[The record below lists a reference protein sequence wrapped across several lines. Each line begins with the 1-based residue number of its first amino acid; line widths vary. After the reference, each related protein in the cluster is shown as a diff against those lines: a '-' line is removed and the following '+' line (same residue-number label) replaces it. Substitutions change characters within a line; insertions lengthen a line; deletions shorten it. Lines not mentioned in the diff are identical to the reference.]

1 MKRFVSLLFIV
12 LLAFFNYNMYVLKS
26 RGVILLPKIKD
37 ELEQAKKYE
46 NKIQITDIAIK
57 KVRYIEYKDLT
68 NAQNVIMQRLA
79 KEVLFLSQTY
89 NDSNEVAITCDLA
102 LSNPLENYGIC
113 LGDEHSVDVCSDTQS
128 NHLIVSAKM
137 CTVVILHNHPSLQTF
152 SLDDI
157 RFFVANRGIS
167 ILVVVSNQG
176 KVHYLYKDKKYSERE
191 TIQLFNECIEGL
203 DRSSAVSER
212 YHRALAFLARC
223 SETGLFYS

>member
-1 MKRFVSLLFIV
+1 MSEIS
-12 LLAFFNYNMYVLKS
+12 N
-26 RGVILLPKIKD
+26 
-37 ELEQAKKYE
+37 ELEQARKYG
-46 NKIQITDIAIK
+46 NKIRITDIAIK
-57 KVRYIEYKDLT
+57 KVQYIEYKGLT
-68 NAQNVIMQRLA
+68 DAQNAIMQRLA
-79 KEVLFLSQTY
+79 KEVLFLSQAY

-102 LSNPLENYGIC
+102 LSDPLENYGVC

-176 KVHYLYKDKKYSERE
+176 KVHYLYKDKKYSESE
-191 TIQLFNECIEGL
+191 TIQLFNECVDGL
-203 DRSSAVSER
+203 DRLSMVSER

>member
-1 MKRFVSLLFIV
+1 MPEIS
-12 LLAFFNYNMYVLKS
+12 N
-26 RGVILLPKIKD
+26 
-37 ELEQAKKYE
+37 ELEQVRKYG
-46 NKIQITDIAIK
+46 NKVHATDIAIK

-68 NAQNVIMQRLA
+68 DAQNAIMQRLA

-102 LSNPLENYGIC
+102 LLNPLENYGVC

-128 NHLIVSAKM
+128 NHLIVSDKM

-167 ILVVVSNQG
+167 ILVVSNQG
-176 KVHYLYKDKKYSERE
+176 KVHYLYKDKKYSEKE
-191 TIQLFNECIEGL
+191 TIQLFNECVDGL
-203 DRSSAVSER
+203 DRSSMVSER

>member
-1 MKRFVSLLFIV
+1 MKVKGMIFLSEIF
-12 LLAFFNYNMYVLKS
+12 
-26 RGVILLPKIKD
+26 D
-37 ELEQAKKYE
+37 ELEQARKYG
-46 NKIQITDIAIK
+46 NKIHITDIAIK

-68 NAQNVIMQRLA
+68 DAQNAIMQRLA

-102 LSNPLENYGIC
+102 LSDPLESYGIC

-167 ILVVVSNQG
+167 IMVVVSNQG
-176 KVHYLYKDKKYSERE
+176 KIHYLYKDKKYSERE
-191 TIQLFNECIEGL
+191 TIQLYNECVEGL
-203 DRSSAVSER
+203 DRFSMISER

>member
-1 MKRFVSLLFIV
+1 MAELI
-12 LLAFFNYNMYVLKS
+12 N
-26 RGVILLPKIKD
+26 
-37 ELEQAKKYE
+37 ELEQAKKYG
-46 NKIQITDIAIK
+46 NKIEITDIAIK
-57 KVRYIEYKDLT
+57 KVRYIEYKGLT
-68 NAQNVIMQRLA
+68 DAQNAIMQQLV
-79 KEVLFLSQTY
+79 KEVLFLSQIY

-102 LSNPLENYGIC
+102 LSDPLENYGIC

-128 NHLIVSAKM
+128 NHLIVSAKR

-176 KVHYLYKDKKYSERE
+176 KIHYLYKDEKYSERE
-191 TIQLFNECIEGL
+191 TIQLFNECVDGL
-203 DRSSAVSER
+203 GCTSMVSER
-212 YHRALAFLARC
+212 YHRALVFLARC

>member
-1 MKRFVSLLFIV
+1 MLEVR
-12 LLAFFNYNMYVLKS
+12 N
-26 RGVILLPKIKD
+26 
-37 ELEQAKKYE
+37 ELDQARKYG

-57 KVRYIEYKDLT
+57 KVRYIEYKGLT
-68 NAQNVIMQRLA
+68 DAQNVIMQRLA
-79 KEVLFLSQTY
+79 KEVLFISQTY

-102 LSNPLENYGIC
+102 VSDPLENYGIC

-128 NHLIVSAKM
+128 NHLIVSAKI

-176 KVHYLYKDKKYSERE
+176 KIHYLYKDKNYSEME
-191 TIQLFNECIEGL
+191 TIQLFNECVEGL
-203 DRSSAVSER
+203 DCSSMVSER

>member
-1 MKRFVSLLFIV
+1 MPEVR
-12 LLAFFNYNMYVLKS
+12 N
-26 RGVILLPKIKD
+26 
-37 ELEQAKKYE
+37 ELEQARKYG
-46 NKIQITDIAIK
+46 NKIRITDIAIK

-68 NAQNVIMQRLA
+68 DAQNVIMQRLA

-102 LSNPLENYGIC
+102 LSDPLENYGIC

-176 KVHYLYKDKKYSERE
+176 KVHYLYRDKKYSEKD
-191 TIQLFNECIEGL
+191 TIQLFNECVDGL
-203 DRSSAVSER
+203 DCSATVNDR

>member
-1 MKRFVSLLFIV
+1 MGKRYCECKEEIFI
-12 LLAFFNYNMYVLKS
+12 
-26 RGVILLPKIKD
+26 P
-37 ELEQAKKYE
+37 ELRSELDQAKKYGD
-46 NKIQITDIAIK
+46 KIVITDIAIQ

-68 NAQNVIMQRLA
+68 EAQNAIMQRLA
-79 KEVLFLSQTY
+79 KEVLFLSQKY
-89 NDSNEVAITCDLA
+89 NNSNEVAITCDLA
-102 LSNPLENYGIC
+102 LSDPLENYGIC

-176 KVHYLYKDKKYSERE
+176 KVHYMYKDKKYSERE
-191 TIQLFNECIEGL
+191 TIQLFNECVEGL
-203 DRSSAVSER
+203 DRSSTINER
-212 YHRALAFLARC
+212 YHRALAFLTKC